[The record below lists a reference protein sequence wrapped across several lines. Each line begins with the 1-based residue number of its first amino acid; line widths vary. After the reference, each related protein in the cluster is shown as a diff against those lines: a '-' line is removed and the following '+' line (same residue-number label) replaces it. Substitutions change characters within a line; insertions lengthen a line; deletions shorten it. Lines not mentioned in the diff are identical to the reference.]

1 MLTLNTLRRRL
12 LLAGS
17 CALLGIL
24 TACGGTADV
33 NEIAPTPAP
42 PAQTAPAF
50 NTQPASVTV
59 TAPAA
64 ASFSVAV
71 SGNPTPTL
79 QWQVSID
86 AGVNWVNVP
95 AATAATLT
103 INPTIV
109 GQNNNRYRAVAT
121 NSVGSVNSSAATLTV
136 NAPGVNVPWQAD
148 QLIAGGGT
156 QTLVVRANG
165 ELWSWGTNNAGALGR
180 ADGNTVTAPGAVTT
194 FGNNVRSVAAGAWY
208 SVALRN
214 DGSVWAWGDGG
225 IVGDAVV
232 SSGAIRLPLRVQVL
246 ADVRAIS
253 TRYLH
258 TLALRNDGTVWG
270 FGPENFSALGP
281 TIGSRVARQI
291 TGLSNV
297 RQVAAGE
304 QHSMALLADGTVR
317 TWGSN
322 TLSQLGVSTGGA
334 PRTAPQTVALTDVV
348 AIAASSFAS
357 FALRSDGTLWRWGSF
372 VGRENLT
379 PEQIS
384 VAFSGS
390 ISALAAG
397 NQTLHVLRNDGT
409 VFGMGENSFGRV
421 GIGTTGGTVTT
432 LSQIGLIGGAV
443 IGIGGGEF
451 HALAIRNDGRVFAW
465 GGNGQRQLSGVVGG
479 DANAPLDTGFSR

>member
-17 CALLGIL
+17 SALLGIL

-214 DGSVWAWGDGG
+214 DGG
-225 IVGDAVV
+225 
-232 SSGAIRLPLRVQVL
+232 
-246 ADVRAIS
+246 RA
-253 TRYLH
+253 RH
-258 TLALRNDGTVWG
+258 
-270 FGPENFSALGP
+270 
-281 TIGSRVARQI
+281 
-291 TGLSNV
+291 
-297 RQVAAGE
+297 
-304 QHSMALLADGTVR
+304 
-317 TWGSN
+317 
-322 TLSQLGVSTGGA
+322 
-334 PRTAPQTVALTDVV
+334 
-348 AIAASSFAS
+348 
-357 FALRSDGTLWRWGSF
+357 
-372 VGRENLT
+372 
-379 PEQIS
+379 
-384 VAFSGS
+384 
-390 ISALAAG
+390 
-397 NQTLHVLRNDGT
+397 
-409 VFGMGENSFGRV
+409 
-421 GIGTTGGTVTT
+421 
-432 LSQIGLIGGAV
+432 
-443 IGIGGGEF
+443 F
-451 HALAIRNDGRVFAW
+451 HALPAHARAAQRRHGVGLRTGELQRTRTDHRQPRGPADHGAQQCAAGGSRGAALHGAAGRRHGADL
-465 GGNGQRQLSGVVGG
+465 GQQHAEPAGREHGRRAAHGAADRGAHRRRGHRCQQLRLLC
-479 DANAPLDTGFSR
+479 AAQ

>member
-1 MLTLNTLRRRL
+1 
-12 LLAGS
+12 
-17 CALLGIL
+17 
-24 TACGGTADV
+24 
-33 NEIAPTPAP
+33 
-42 PAQTAPAF
+42 
-50 NTQPASVTV
+50 
-59 TAPAA
+59 
-64 ASFSVAV
+64 
-71 SGNPTPTL
+71 
-79 QWQVSID
+79 
-86 AGVNWVNVP
+86 
-95 AATAATLT
+95 
-103 INPTIV
+103 
-109 GQNNNRYRAVAT
+109 
-121 NSVGSVNSSAATLTV
+121 
-136 NAPGVNVPWQAD
+136 
-148 QLIAGGGT
+148 
-156 QTLVVRANG
+156 
-165 ELWSWGTNNAGALGR
+165 
-180 ADGNTVTAPGAVTT
+180 
-194 FGNNVRSVAAGAWY
+194 
-208 SVALRN
+208 
-214 DGSVWAWGDGG
+214 
-225 IVGDAVV
+225 
-232 SSGAIRLPLRVQVL
+232 
-246 ADVRAIS
+246 
-253 TRYLH
+253 
-258 TLALRNDGTVWG
+258 
-270 FGPENFSALGP
+270 
-281 TIGSRVARQI
+281 
-291 TGLSNV
+291 
-297 RQVAAGE
+297 
-304 QHSMALLADGTVR
+304 MALLADGTVR